1 MGEDMKQVDDLTAAK
16 KKSKKGCHPHLSEE
30 PKVLLRLDGLIEQQK
45 ELDKVTAAGLPK
57 NGGPGLFP
65 PAEEPWQQRLLD
77 FTKAPEAEL
86 ALLKAGN
93 DEIYAPR
100 KQCSIL

>member
-77 FTKAPEAEL
+77 FNSGPESEL
-86 ALLKAGN
+86 AVAAAGN
-93 DEIYAPR
+93 DEVFMPAKFCLI
-100 KQCSIL
+100 